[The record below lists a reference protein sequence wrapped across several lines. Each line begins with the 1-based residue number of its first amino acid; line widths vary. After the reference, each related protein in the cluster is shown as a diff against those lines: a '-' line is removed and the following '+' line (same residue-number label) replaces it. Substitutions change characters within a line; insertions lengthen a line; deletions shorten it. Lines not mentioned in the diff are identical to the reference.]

1 MLSFCHYYFTALY
14 ANHPFAAES
23 TPSHCQYYFC
33 FNFKPP
39 TSSYFLFHIF
49 SARAFTARLITK
61 NCGIITS
68 RATTKFFPP
77 NFFLR
82 VSIPVFRKKSKKTT
96 LFAGTR
102 VGVHYLPHSFFFS
115 PAKSFSIETEV
126 KNSNSQPINTN
137 QDFKMVSAFV
147 IGSLIIKTIKCH
159 QFVDENMN
167 MDSIRLLLIHI
178 LVLSGR

>member
-1 MLSFCHYYFTALY
+1 MSIL
-14 ANHPFAAES
+14 
-23 TPSHCQYYFC
+23 
-33 FNFKPP
+33 
-39 TSSYFLFHIF
+39 FLFQATDELLF
-49 SARAFTARLITK
+49 SFSHFLCARVYCAINTK
-61 NCGIITS
+61 IAELS
-68 RATTKFFPP
+68 LRAQPL
-77 NFFLR
+77 NFFR
-82 VSIPVFRKKSKKTT
+82 QIFFSEFRSQFFERNRKKQ
-96 LFAGTR
+96 LCFAGTR
-102 VGVHYLPHSFFFS
+102 VGVHYLPGTPQPFLFS
-115 PAKSFSIETEV
+115 AKSFSIETEV